1 MAERF
6 TRRLTF
12 LKTEA
17 IFHRALPLIRGA
29 FPMHKPAI
37 QPKQPIA
44 KDAAWRRA
52 ALRYSLLILIIGAIA
67 GTCLGVQIAAV
78 EATEAEQRP

>member
-1 MAERF
+1 
-6 TRRLTF
+6 
-12 LKTEA
+12 
-17 IFHRALPLIRGA
+17 
-29 FPMHKPAI
+29 MHKPAI